1 MSRTAR
7 TCLALALLLG
17 CGLAAASRVIA
28 CPLPPPVIRTL
39 ELQRFYT
46 DTVGSKIDPVLAA
59 RHAQATRPV
68 RSWLDQV
75 VRHAD
80 GAVRQDT
87 PSLNRYYAHCALEW
101 LESWAQRDALLETM
115 QTKQAEAER
124 RWTLAGAALAYLKVK
139 SFAPPKQRETV
150 ERWLSKL
157 ATRTEAAFK
166 ASGAKPNNHIYWLGL
181 GLAASAMA
189 TGEAARWEMAR
200 TIMQE
205 AARAITAEGTLPL
218 ELARGRR
225 ALHYHA
231 FAAMPLVTLAFLAH
245 VRGEDWTSFN
255 DGALDR
261 LVRMTYA
268 GLCEPERFDE
278 LAGVAQEQ
286 PPRGGAGWLQL
297 YGLLSGRPEDFA
309 AFETP
314 SGDRWLGGNVF
325 LLATALTPPRP

>member
-1 MSRTAR
+1 
-7 TCLALALLLG
+7 
-17 CGLAAASRVIA
+17 
-28 CPLPPPVIRTL
+28 
-39 ELQRFYT
+39 
-46 DTVGSKIDPVLAA
+46 
-59 RHAQATRPV
+59 
-68 RSWLDQV
+68 
-75 VRHAD
+75 
-80 GAVRQDT
+80 
-87 PSLNRYYAHCALEW
+87 
-101 LESWAQRDALLETM
+101 
-115 QTKQAEAER
+115 
-124 RWTLAGAALAYLKVK
+124 
-139 SFAPPKQRETV
+139 
-150 ERWLSKL
+150 
-157 ATRTEAAFK
+157 
-166 ASGAKPNNHIYWLGL
+166 
-181 GLAASAMA
+181 
-189 TGEAARWEMAR
+189 MAR